1 MIPSLERK
9 RDIWANNLVKSA
21 TGNRWMRRIVPCF
34 ARMNMFRDFLKW
46 QANTIGN
53 QEAKDILDT
62 LEEAE
67 KIAARRATEA
77 RCGKGDH
84 AWDNATG
91 YCIFCEI
98 QREQYLRDLLGS
110 EVAANAERTRAKEK
124 VAQRFEPRQLEL
136 FKEKVSG
143 GTVMSTM
150 SLIHTPSSP
159 FATPNDPW
167 AKAHAKAYDWKKHEE
182 NDPFPQDPGRGWE

>member
-21 TGNRWMRRIVPCF
+21 AGNRWMRRIVPCF
-34 ARMNMFRDFLKW
+34 ARMNMFLDFIKW

-53 QEAKDILDT
+53 SDAKALLALLEDATRMAERRAKD
-62 LEEAE
+62 EAC
-67 KIAARRATEA
+67 AN
-77 RCGKGDH
+77 GNH
-84 AWDNATG
+84 PWNADG
-91 YCIFCEI
+91 YCSNCEV
-98 QREQYLRDLLGS
+98 QREQYLRDLLND
-110 EVAANAERTRAKEK
+110 EVVSNAERAKAREK
-124 VAQRFEPRQLEL
+124 PAQRFEPRQLEL